1 MRIII
6 FLFFFLGSLNI
17 QANNDKKI
25 IYEKQGELTKVTK
38 FHDNGIVFQTGF
50 LKNNKLH
57 GDWISFNK
65 DGSKKSRGN
74 YVNGKK
80 TGKWLFWNDNK
91 LIEADFKDNK
101 LIKTIEWSTNQIVES
116 SEIK

>member
-1 MRIII
+1 MNV
-6 FLFFFLGSLNI
+6 LGSITEVSVFLSPG
-17 QANNDKKI
+17 I
-25 IYEKQGELTKVTK
+25 ICIWE
-38 FHDNGIVFQTGF
+38 
-50 LKNNKLH
+50 
-57 GDWISFNK
+57 NK

-80 TGKWLFWNDNK
+80 TGKWLFWNNNK

-101 LIKTIEWSTNQIVES
+101 LIKTIELSTNQIVES